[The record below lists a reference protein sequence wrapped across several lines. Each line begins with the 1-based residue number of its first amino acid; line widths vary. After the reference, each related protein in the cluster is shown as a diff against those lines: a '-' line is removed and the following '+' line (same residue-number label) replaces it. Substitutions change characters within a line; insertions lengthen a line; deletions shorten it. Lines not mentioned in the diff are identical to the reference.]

1 MEPAYAALV
10 RCAEIAGED
19 GEAIESARR
28 GSMISP
34 TIEEFAI
41 RAVQQLRD
49 DYDEAVNEIAELESC
64 GPSDES

>member
-41 RAVQQLRD
+41 RAVQQLRN
-49 DYDEAVNEIAELESC
+49 DYDDAITDLKSY
-64 GPSDES
+64 D

>member
-1 MEPAYAALV
+1 MESAAEALI

-34 TIEEFAI
+34 TIEDFAI

-49 DYDEAVNEIAELESC
+49 DYDDAITTLA
-64 GPSDES
+64 DYD